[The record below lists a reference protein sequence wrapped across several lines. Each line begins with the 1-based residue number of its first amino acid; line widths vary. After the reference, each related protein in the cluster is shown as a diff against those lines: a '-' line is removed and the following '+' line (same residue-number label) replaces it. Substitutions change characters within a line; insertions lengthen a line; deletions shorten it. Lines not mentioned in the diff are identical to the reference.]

1 MPLVLDVRS
10 SSAYA
15 EGHAKDAY
23 NIPMDELRDRGF
35 EMPSHKTPLVV
46 ECDAADVQRI
56 DEWFR
61 TRDERCRWNVV
72 AVRTAGAEEKGPG
85 VPGRFLFA
93 GCPLL
98 AAMASHVHA
107 AAAAPGS
114 RALDLG
120 SGSGRDAALLCC
132 RYGFDFVCALD
143 RDAKA
148 LNRWTRLLDRH
159 QVQRESRAAV
169 EATIRAERDLTAVA
183 GPLGPFHLVHVAR
196 FLKREMLTEL
206 ASLLAPGGL
215 LLFHTF
221 CEDPPRA
228 QHAVAP
234 GELRSAFA
242 GLEILRDDVEAID
255 DGRELSFFAA
265 RRPA

>member
-10 SSAYA
+10 QPNYEA
-15 EGHAKDAY
+15 GHAIDAY
-23 NIPMDELRDRGF
+23 NIPFDELRDRGF

-72 AVRTAGAEEKGPG
+72 EVRAASAEKSGPST
-85 VPGRFLFA
+85 PGRFLFS
-93 GCPLL
+93 GSPLL
-98 AAMASHVHA
+98 AAMEQHVRA

-114 RALDLG
+114 RALDVG

-132 RYGFDFVCALD
+132 RYGFDLVCALD
-143 RDAKA
+143 RDGRA
-148 LNRWTRLLDRH
+148 LSRWARLCDRH
-159 QVQRESRAAV
+159 AVRPESHLAV
-169 EATIRAERDLTAVA
+169 EATIRAEGDLTAVA

-196 FLKREMLTEL
+196 FLKREVLAEL

-234 GELRSAFA
+234 GELRRAFSS
-242 GLEILRDDVEAID
+242 LEILRDDVEAID